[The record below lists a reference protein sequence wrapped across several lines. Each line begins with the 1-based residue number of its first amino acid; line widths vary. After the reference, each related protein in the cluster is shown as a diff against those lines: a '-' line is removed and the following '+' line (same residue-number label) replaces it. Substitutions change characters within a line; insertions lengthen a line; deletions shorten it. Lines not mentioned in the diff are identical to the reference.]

1 MLLTITNMR
10 GIDYGKLI
18 QNVFTTAKTGAL
30 LALIVLGLVLGRN
43 AHAVAANFAGPWSR
57 QNYEA
62 IVPGLSVATSLGLIV
77 ALCVVQTGSLFAAD
91 AWNNVTFTAGEIKNP
106 RRNLPLSLALGT
118 GIVIGIYL
126 LVNVAYLVTLPL
138 SAIQHAPADRVATAT
153 LDAIFPG
160 IGATLMALAIM
171 VSTFG
176 CLNGLILT
184 GARAYYA
191 MARDGLFFPS
201 AGRLNRARVPAWGLA
216 LQGAWGALLVLPRT
230 YDPATAVMETSTA
243 TCSTTSFRR
252 LSFSTSSRSSACCA
266 CGAPVPRLSGRTAR
280 SATRWS
286 RCSTS
291 PARPCS
297 SACCWHIAPPPPG
310 PGSSWFSPEDRSIL

>member
-43 AHAVAANFAGPWSR
+43 AHAVAANFAGPWPR

-126 LVNVAYLVTLPL
+126 LVNVAVPRY
-138 SAIQHAPADRVATAT
+138 PAA
-153 LDAIFPG
+153 
-160 IGATLMALAIM
+160 
-171 VSTFG
+171 FG
-176 CLNGLILT
+176 DPART
-184 GARAYYA
+184 GGSR
-191 MARDGLFFPS
+191 RHRH
-201 AGRLNRARVPAWGLA
+201 AGRD
-216 LQGAWGALLVLPRT
+216 LPRHK
-230 YDPATAVMETSTA
+230 AQ
-243 TCSTTSFRR
+243 R
-252 LSFSTSSRSSACCA
+252 
-266 CGAPVPRLSGRTAR
+266 
-280 SATRWS
+280 
-286 RCSTS
+286 
-291 PARPCS
+291 
-297 SACCWHIAPPPPG
+297 
-310 PGSSWFSPEDRSIL
+310 